1 MEIRPIS
8 QDMHNQNRPEEICI
22 ASYVG
27 PRSFAPETRAALI
40 GLGYPLTSGI
50 ALGRFDDPAVQPRLR
65 LVDER
70 QYDRMPSIEED
81 PDTPMILLTGARPQL
96 IDDARIVG
104 RIGRPAELSEL
115 FPIIQRTLEQ
125 TPRRAPRVRTQLSA
139 RCIRADHRW
148 VGSVVSLSQG
158 GCLFRSSER
167 VARGARMNLQF
178 ALPGAD
184 LITARAICV
193 HGGSS
198 EAGLAFSE
206 TTQQTQSVISGFVAH
221 RLARG
226 AAVAS
231 PR

>member
-1 MEIRPIS
+1 MKIGPIS
-8 QDMHNQNRPEEICI
+8 QDMRSQHSPEEICI

-50 ALGRFDDPAVQPRLR
+50 ALGRFDDAEVRPRLR

-70 QYDRMPSIEED
+70 QYERMPDFDAD
-81 PDTPMILLTGARPQL
+81 PDTPMVLLTGVRARE
-96 IDDARIVG
+96 IEDARIVG
-104 RIGRPAELSEL
+104 RIGRPAQLRELY
-115 FPIIQRTLEQ
+115 PILQRTLEH
-125 TPRRAPRVRTQLSA
+125 TPRSAPRVRTQLAA

-148 VGSVVSLSQG
+148 VGSVVSLSEG
-158 GCLFRSSER
+158 GCLFRSSEP

-178 ALPGAD
+178 ALPGAEVV
-184 LITARAICV
+184 TARAICV
-193 HGGSS
+193 HWREG
-198 EAGLAFSE
+198 EAGLAFSDTSE
-206 TTQQTQSVISGFVAH
+206 HLQSAIGGFVAH

-226 AAVAS
+226 AAASS